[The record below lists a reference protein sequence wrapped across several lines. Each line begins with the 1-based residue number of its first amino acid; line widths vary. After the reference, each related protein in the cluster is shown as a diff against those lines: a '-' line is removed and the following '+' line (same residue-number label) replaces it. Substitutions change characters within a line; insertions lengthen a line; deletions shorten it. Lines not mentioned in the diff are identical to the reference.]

1 MAAGVD
7 GDVRVDDAQV
17 GSVAAHHER
26 LVIRGV
32 AHIRVAGDL
41 EIARGGGNGG
51 AFGIIVTHGL
61 SLRLFESLLKSLL
74 QKLFFVFPPATENR
88 NAPFH
93 TKTQNIFENGFLPV
107 KFKNKLSPPDDDF

>member
-1 MAAGVD
+1 MSFVHLHVHTEFSLLDGSNKIKEYVKRLKELGMTAGVD

-17 GSVAAHHER
+17 GFVAAHHER

-74 QKLFFVFPPATENR
+74 QKLFFVFP
-88 NAPFH
+88 
-93 TKTQNIFENGFLPV
+93 L
-107 KFKNKLSPPDDDF
+107 